1 MLDALLLSLCRR
13 RTEPFSDRRLV
24 SPLEDTGQWRAF
36 VDFASRHRLLG
47 LSLAVLERSG
57 CFAPDTPRG
66 HEIGEMLRR
75 LRRRSAGFAFARD
88 RICETLA
95 GAGLDVVVLKG
106 AASAEALYTDPVER
120 DLRDLDL
127 LVGRGDLER
136 SIEIMGSMGFTGPP
150 SRELFRAYLDHH
162 FHLPMWH
169 NAMPLVELHWGLA
182 KQEWLFDLAPGD
194 VLERAERCEGEGTAL
209 PVPCVEHQLLHLV
222 LQNLQEGFS
231 RLSRAVEVDRL
242 VASGRV
248 DWELLVDQ
256 AERGNL
262 RSATA
267 VTLQTAARF
276 LGTPLPADGM
286 RALTPGPVS
295 RFFISAM
302 RPQAALLEQRFER
315 SFTTGMLLQLWLL
328 RGSTDRMRM
337 LGRSLQP
344 TLVMAPEPVQA
355 VSLGQ
360 RILRLGKLAAL
371 QTGLTL
377 RGLLSQ
383 VTATGRDQMRFWSS
397 QAKSSERL

>member
-1 MLDALLLSLCRR
+1 MLETLLVNLCRR
-13 RTEPFSDRRLV
+13 RTEPFSDARLV
-24 SPLEDTGQWRAF
+24 APLEDTAQWRSF
-36 VDFASRHRLLG
+36 VDFASRHRVLG

-57 CFAPDTPRG
+57 CFPAETPRG

-75 LRRRSAGFAFARD
+75 LRRRSAGFGFARD
-88 RICETLA
+88 RIAETLA
-95 GAGLDVVVLKG
+95 ASGVRAVVLKG
-106 AASAEALYTDPVER
+106 AASADELYSDPVER
-120 DLRDLDL
+120 DLRDVDL
-127 LVGRGDLER
+127 LVGRPDLEQA
-136 SIEIMGSMGFTGPP
+136 IELMSGMGFTGPP
-150 SRELFRAYLDHH
+150 SRELFTAYLDHH

-169 NAMPLVELHWGLA
+169 NAMPLIELHWGLA
-182 KQEWLFDLAPGD
+182 KREWLFDLDPGA
-194 VLERAERCEGEGTAL
+194 VLERAVTCDEGGVARL
-209 PVPCVEHQLLHLV
+209 VPCAEHQLLHLV

-242 VASGRV
+242 VASGRL
-248 DWELLVDQ
+248 DWEVLVDQ
-256 AERGNL
+256 ATRGNL

-267 VTLQTAARF
+267 VTLQTAARL
-276 LGTPLPADGM
+276 LGTPLPARGM

-328 RGSTDRMRM
+328 RGSTDRVRL

-344 TLVMAPEPVQA
+344 TLVMAPEPVHA
-355 VSLGQ
+355 VNFGQ

-371 QTGLTL
+371 QAGLTL

-383 VTATGRDQMRFWSS
+383 ITASGRDQMRFWSS
-397 QAKSSERL
+397 QASSSERL